1 MCNIQ
6 YAGAADLASDLL
18 DKKNG
23 GVIKKNDVFKDVSGH
38 LNAAGRVIVAR
49 LKTHLEVVYGGSAG
63 KTRTPTGFIDLLI
76 KAEIAAQLPVPP
88 PPPGAP

>member
-1 MCNIQ
+1 MRGLVGI
-6 YAGAADLASDLL
+6 YATSLSSFSH
-18 DKKNG
+18 G
-23 GVIKKNDVFKDVSGH
+23 GHIH
-38 LNAAGRVIVAR
+38 MNATGRVIVAR